1 MTAFEVYQTYLALK
15 SHFTRDSY
23 DFHKYGG
30 KVNASVKSFE
40 SRRDR
45 YQFEKLARL
54 RDPTSFILANI
65 IHNKDVW
72 VGDLVSNDEAER
84 RYKDWARRT
93 QSLSY
98 CFKTELDGLCPKFD
112 ENFEIGS
119 DGRHPPLLQKYLGGH
134 ISLETLIILAHMTNC
149 FGRWNRAL
157 SSDPVWKDVAKKMI
171 KYQPFMKYD
180 LSKMKSYVLDKF
192 QQ

>member
-1 MTAFEVYQTYLALK
+1 MTAFEVYKTYLALK

-40 SRRDR
+40 GRRDR
-45 YQFEKLARL
+45 FYFDKLAKL

-72 VGDLVSNDEAER
+72 VGDLVTNDEADR

-93 QSLSY
+93 QSLTY
-98 CFKTELDGLCPKFD
+98 CFKTELDKLGPEFD
-112 ENFEIGS
+112 SNFRAV
-119 DGRHPPLLQKYLGGH
+119 DGRHPPLLQLYLGGEV
-134 ISLETLIILAHMTNC
+134 SLETLVILCHMTKC
-149 FGRWNRAL
+149 FGRWNKAMEY
-157 SSDPVWKDVAKKMI
+157 DPIWKD
-171 KYQPFMKYD
+171 
-180 LSKMKSYVLDKF
+180 
-192 QQ
+192 

>member
-1 MTAFEVYQTYLALK
+1 MTAFEVYKTYLALK

-40 SRRDR
+40 GRRDR
-45 YQFEKLARL
+45 FYFDKLAKL

-72 VGDLVSNDEAER
+72 VGDLVTNDQAEQ

-98 CFKTELDGLCPKFD
+98 CFKTELDRLEPDFD
-112 ENFEIGS
+112 SNFRTG
-119 DGRHPPLLQKYLGGH
+119 DGGHPPLIRKYLAGE
-134 ISLETLIILAHMTNC
+134 ISLETLIILAHMTKC
-149 FGRWNRAL
+149 FGRWNKAMQN
-157 SSDPVWKDVAKKMI
+157 DPVWKEVSRKMI

-180 LSKMKSYVLDKF
+180 LAKLKSYVLDKF